1 MATWLFGV
9 SKMVSDVT
17 DDNSDDTKDIQPV
30 QTMDPELVNNLP
42 AANLLY
48 NLHPTPPA
56 PKSKTSEENEKPT
69 SMLDSI
75 PFVLS
80 SQINVTT
87 DLTCNLDD
95 IKKRLSAVKEIL
107 ESDLYNYD
115 FSNDRK
121 LVNDVTMY

>member
-1 MATWLFGV
+1 MASWLFGV
-9 SKMVSDVT
+9 SKLTSDVAEERK
-17 DDNSDDTKDIQPV
+17 DNSKDTQPIQ
-30 QTMDPELVNNLP
+30 TLNPEPVNNLP
-42 AANLLY
+42 ATNLLY
-48 NLHPTPPA
+48 NLHPTPP
-56 PKSKTSEENEKPT
+56 KSKMSDENEKPI

-95 IKKRLSAVKEIL
+95 IRKRLSSVKEIL

-121 LVNDVTMY
+121 LVNDVTMCS